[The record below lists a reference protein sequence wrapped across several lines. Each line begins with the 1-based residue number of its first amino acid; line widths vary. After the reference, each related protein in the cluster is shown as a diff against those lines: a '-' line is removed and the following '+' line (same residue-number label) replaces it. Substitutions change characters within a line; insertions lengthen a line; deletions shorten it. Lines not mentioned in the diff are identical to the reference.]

1 MNAQKLAQLQQ
12 NVRIGGKGTARRK
25 RKTRR
30 KHTGANDEKRL
41 QNTLK
46 KLGAQNKQ
54 AIEEVNLF
62 KEDGSV
68 IHFANPRFQVAG
80 GANMYVVSG
89 KAENKKI
96 QDILPGILKSGAER
110 LAAEGA
116 GDDDVPDLVPGE
128 TFDN

>member
-1 MNAQKLAQLQQ
+1 MNAQKLAQLKAG
-12 NVRIGGKGTARRK
+12 VRIGGKGTVRRKKKARRK
-25 RKTRR
+25 RA
-30 KHTGANDEKRL
+30 GATDDKRL

-46 KLGAQNKQ
+46 KLGAQNMQ

-89 KAENKKI
+89 RAENKKI

-110 LAAEGA
+110 LGAADTGP
-116 GDDDVPDLVPGE
+116 DDVPELVE
-128 TFDN
+128 NFQE

>member
-1 MNAQKLAQLQQ
+1 VFGNLIRPVSL
-12 NVRIGGKGTARRK
+12 
-25 RKTRR
+25 
-30 KHTGANDEKRL
+30 
-41 QNTLK
+41 
-46 KLGAQNKQ
+46 

-110 LAAEGA
+110 LVRSLFVLWQFFNHPCIGC
-116 GDDDVPDLVPGE
+116 GRCRRR
-128 TFDN
+128 